1 MNVSSLVVGNKE
13 NKVDYNLG
21 AIPLVSFENLKPF
34 QIAILN
40 YMALLQNNSWSSI
53 GMWVQIP
60 LSKEDN
66 SSETG

>member
-40 YMALLQNNSWSSI
+40 YMALL
-53 GMWVQIP
+53 
-60 LSKEDN
+60 
-66 SSETG
+66 